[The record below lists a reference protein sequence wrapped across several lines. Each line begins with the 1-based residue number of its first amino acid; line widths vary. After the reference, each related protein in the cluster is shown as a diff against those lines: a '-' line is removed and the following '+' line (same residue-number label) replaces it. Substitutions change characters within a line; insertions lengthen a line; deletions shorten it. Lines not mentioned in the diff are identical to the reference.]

1 MRAMA
6 LSLQSLCGRDKFF
19 QGYTAT
25 GSKTRTVRKGRE
37 MASIHEV
44 QKTDTPLVH
53 APDHDKPQTLGAQ
66 MQNVGTQ
73 VKETVQAAGTQVK
86 ETAQD
91 VGTYVKET
99 AQAAGTQ
106 VKETAQDVGTYVKET
121 AQNIG
126 TQVKE
131 TAQDMGTQ
139 AKEAMQAAGTQAYEQ
154 GRESLQSLNRTIEGQ
169 IRQRPLQALLVA
181 GGIGVLLGFLWQRH

>member
-1 MRAMA
+1 
-6 LSLQSLCGRDKFF
+6 
-19 QGYTAT
+19 
-25 GSKTRTVRKGRE
+25 
-37 MASIHEV
+37 MASIPEV

-73 VKETVQAAGTQVK
+73 VKETV
-86 ETAQD
+86 
-91 VGTYVKET
+91 
-99 AQAAGTQ
+99 QAAGTQ

>member
-1 MRAMA
+1 
-6 LSLQSLCGRDKFF
+6 
-19 QGYTAT
+19 
-25 GSKTRTVRKGRE
+25 
-37 MASIHEV
+37 MASIPEV

-106 VKETAQDVGTYVKET
+106 VKETAQDVGTY
-121 AQNIG
+121 I
-126 TQVKE
+126 KE